1 MTQTYLEIV
10 NWLKS
15 WFYDKSDVN
24 GLIPTKISDLT
35 NDLSPVEVYS
45 CSSWTSYIN
54 TSASNL
60 LRLYKL
66 GDMYLLRY
74 FITTNTLTYS
84 TTDYNMNDDYIDSS
98 YRPSGDRTFHV
109 STSSSH
115 NAKIIITSGG
125 KIKISTDTNSTSIS
139 LAGTLVY
146 WW

>member
-1 MTQTYLEIV
+1 MTQTCLPFV
-10 NWLKS
+10 TWLKS
-15 WFYDKSDVN
+15 WFYDKSDVDN
-24 GLIPTKISDLT
+24 LIPTKISDLT

-66 GDMYLLRY
+66 GNIYLLRY
-74 FITTNTLTYS
+74 FITTNSLTYS
-84 TTDYNMNDDYIDSS
+84 TTDYNVNDDTIGSS
-98 YRPSGDRTFHV
+98 YRPSSDRTFHV

-115 NAKIIITSGG
+115 NAKITITSGG
-125 KIKISTDTNSTSIS
+125 RVKISTDTNSTAIS
-139 LAGTLVY
+139 LAGSVIY